1 MESKKA
7 TKKEIKDFISSFIG
21 EPMTKYLE
29 AKDIIEARKIMSN
42 ILLTEKNGG
51 NFMDALIR
59 GVQDEVIRDV
69 ELFNEEGF
77 LIFII
82 RQDVEPYFI
91 EGYMS
96 DTTRYSEVK
105 ITGTGVI

>member
-1 MESKKA
+1 MGTNKTEQ
-7 TKKEIKDFISSFIG
+7 KEIEGFISSIIG
-21 EPMTKYLE
+21 EPMLEYLKS
-29 AKDIIEARKIMSN
+29 KDIIEARKIMSN

-69 ELFNEEGF
+69 ELYNLEGV
-77 LIFII
+77 LNFII
-82 RQDVEPYFI
+82 RQEVEPYFI

-96 DTTRYSEVK
+96 DTTRDSEVK
-105 ITGTGVI
+105 ITDTGSI